1 MVETSTVMQ
10 PTGQKLFI
18 TTMRGHN
25 SSDAM
30 CGMVMDGFMG
40 KLRWLYMDCFLLNNL
55 EETSF
60 R

>member
-1 MVETSTVMQ
+1 MQ

-30 CGMVMDGFMG
+30 CGMVMDGFMV